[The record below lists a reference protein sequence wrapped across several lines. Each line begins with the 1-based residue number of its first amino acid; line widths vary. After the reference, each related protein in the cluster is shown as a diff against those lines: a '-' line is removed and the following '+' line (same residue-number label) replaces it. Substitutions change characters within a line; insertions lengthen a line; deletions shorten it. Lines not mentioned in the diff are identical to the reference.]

1 MSTIYNVIFTA
12 GHNTNHLPH
21 DNNAVVSASAR
32 LTSNQIDSKLDV
44 HHRNNYNRTNHRLQH
59 SPKIVVGDDV
69 DFAQQ
74 QPPQQQH
81 HQHHHQH
88 QNHHHHQDHQQTT
101 NDPYWNNGSRGGLSG
116 STATLVGS
124 NATISRI
131 GSGSLSAGT
140 SLEDSN
146 AYSIDSRRY
155 TERRK
160 KTVRFDGQESNDWTR
175 WDSER
180 QNSQD
185 STTRDSGI
193 DTSSTF
199 TSSEDS
205 NRGEGLKVFIK
216 QPFLLFSFCFCF
228 CLVCASVLC
237 FSFDSTFWLLSKEEK
252 SERIFVHF
260 LF

>member
-12 GHNTNHLPH
+12 SHNTNHLPH
-21 DNNAVVSASAR
+21 DNNTVVSASAR

-59 SPKIVVGDDV
+59 SPQIVIGDEV
-69 DFAQQ
+69 DFSQS
-74 QPPQQQH
+74 
-81 HQHHHQH
+81 
-88 QNHHHHQDHQQTT
+88 
-101 NDPYWNNGSRGGLSG
+101 NDPYWNNGSRELSS
-116 STATLVGS
+116 STATIVGRHVNTVNRVGS
-124 NATISRI
+124 H
-131 GSGSLSAGT
+131 SGSLSAST
-140 SLEDSN
+140 SLDDPN
-146 AYSIDSRRY
+146 VYSIDNRRY
-155 TERRK
+155 TERQK

-205 NRGEGLKVFIK
+205 NRGEGLKVFTS
-216 QPFLLFSFCFCF
+216 FDVVVVEFCFF
-228 CLVCASVLC
+228 FFFIFLRLNQFLSVCVFAFDRKHDKYAFHLF
-237 FSFDSTFWLLSKEEK
+237 FSS
-252 SERIFVHF
+252 
-260 LF
+260 

>member
-1 MSTIYNVIFTA
+1 MVVAQNTIPLLRLIMNWIETMSTIYNVIFTA
-12 GHNTNHLPH
+12 SHSTNLLPH

-32 LTSNQIDSKLDV
+32 HTSKQIDSKLDV

-59 SPKIVVGDDV
+59 SPQIVVGDDV
-69 DFAQQ
+69 DFS
-74 QPPQQQH
+74 
-81 HQHHHQH
+81 
-88 QNHHHHQDHQQTT
+88 QTG
-101 NDPYWNNGSRGGLSG
+101 NDPYWNNGSRGLSG

-124 NATISRI
+124 NVNTVSRVASQ
-131 GSGSLSAGT
+131 SGSLSAGT
-140 SLEDSN
+140 SLEDPN
-146 AYSIDSRRY
+146 AYNSIDSRRY

-205 NRGEGLKVFIK
+205 NRGEGLKVVQIH
-216 QPFLLFSFCFCF
+216 QISSLYSSVFSFCFKF
-228 CLVCASVLC
+228 FFHFIVLIC
-237 FSFDSTFWLLSKEEK
+237 VSFTFSKYFEKRFILLFIE
-252 SERIFVHF
+252 
-260 LF
+260 

>member
-12 GHNTNHLPH
+12 GHNTNLLPH

-32 LTSNQIDSKLDV
+32 LTSSQIDSKLDV

-59 SPKIVVGDDV
+59 SPQIVVGDDV
-69 DFAQQ
+69 DFAQS
-74 QPPQQQH
+74 
-81 HQHHHQH
+81 
-88 QNHHHHQDHQQTT
+88 T
-101 NDPYWNNGSRGGLSG
+101 NPYWNNGGGSG
-116 STATLVGS
+116 GGGGGGGGGRSLPGSMAPVVGA
-124 NATISRI
+124 NMNTVSRI
-131 GSGSLSAGT
+131 GSHSGSLSAGT

-160 KTVRFDGQESNDWTR
+160 KTVRFDGQESNDSSR
-175 WDSER
+175 WGSER

-205 NRGEGLKVFIK
+205 NRGDGLKV
-216 QPFLLFSFCFCF
+216 L
-228 CLVCASVLC
+228 
-237 FSFDSTFWLLSKEEK
+237 
-252 SERIFVHF
+252 H
-260 LF
+260 

>member
-12 GHNTNHLPH
+12 GHNTNLLPH

-59 SPKIVVGDDV
+59 SPQIVVGDDV
-69 DFAQQ
+69 DFPHQQ
-74 QPPQQQH
+74 QQSSSSLSSHPQQS
-81 HQHHHQH
+81 
-88 QNHHHHQDHQQTT
+88 
-101 NDPYWNNGSRGGLSG
+101 NDPYWNNGSRGLSG

-124 NATISRI
+124 NVNTINRI
-131 GSGSLSAGT
+131 GSNSGSLSAGT
-140 SLEDSN
+140 SLEDPN
-146 AYSIDSRRY
+146 TYSIDSRRY

-205 NRGEGLKVFIK
+205 NRGEGLKVF
-216 QPFLLFSFCFCF
+216 PNHPS
-228 CLVCASVLC
+228 LC
-237 FSFDSTFWLLSKEEK
+237 FVFVSF
-252 SERIFVHF
+252 RFVCVCVS
-260 LF
+260 L

>member
-12 GHNTNHLPH
+12 SHNTNLLPH

-32 LTSNQIDSKLDV
+32 LTSSQIDSKLDV
-44 HHRNNYNRTNHRLQH
+44 HHRNNYNRNNHRLQH
-59 SPKIVVGDDV
+59 SAPIGDDV
-69 DFAQQ
+69 DFP
-74 QPPQQQH
+74 QP
-81 HQHHHQH
+81 
-88 QNHHHHQDHQQTT
+88 
-101 NDPYWNNGSRGGLSG
+101 NDPYWNNGGRGLSG

-124 NATISRI
+124 NVNTVSRV
-131 GSGSLSAGT
+131 GSNSGSLST
-140 SLEDSN
+140 SLDDQN
-146 AYSIDSRRY
+146 AYSIDNRRY

-205 NRGEGLKVFIK
+205 NRGEGLKVFIH
-216 QPFLLFSFCFCF
+216 QPFFVFISF
-228 CLVCASVLC
+228 L
-237 FSFDSTFWLLSKEEK
+237 
-252 SERIFVHF
+252 I
-260 LF
+260 